1 MGRSRGYANRDRS
14 GLTIEIR
21 PAPSHHAAL
30 FPEIER
36 SSGKAF
42 LGIPDL
48 AWIAGD
54 IVTAAEDYR
63 PLIAAGTVWE
73 AVDADGAPVGFVMA
87 ETVGDNLHIWELAV
101 SVEHQKQGIGRRLMQ
116 AASDHARAT
125 GLNAVTLTTFRS
137 VPWNGPFYL
146 SLGYQ
151 VLDAPLPDQL
161 QRLIEAEAAR
171 GLTDR
176 CAMCLAL

>member
-1 MGRSRGYANRDRS
+1 VGRPRGYARRDRS
-14 GLTIEIR
+14 SLTIEIR
-21 PAPSHHAAL
+21 PAPRDHAAL

-42 LGIPDL
+42 LAIPDL

-54 IVTAAEDYR
+54 IVTAAEDYL

-73 AVDADGAPVGFVMA
+73 AVDANGTPVGFVMA

-101 SVEHQKQGIGRRLMQ
+101 AVSHQKQGIGRRLMQ
-116 AASDHARAT
+116 AAADHARAI
-125 GLNAVTLTTFRS
+125 GLSAVTLTTFRS
-137 VPWNGPFYL
+137 VPWNGPFYA
-146 SLGYQ
+146 SLGYAF
-151 VLDAPLPDQL
+151 LESPLPAAL
-161 QRLIEAEAAR
+161 QALVEAEAAR

-176 CAMCLAL
+176 CAMRLAL